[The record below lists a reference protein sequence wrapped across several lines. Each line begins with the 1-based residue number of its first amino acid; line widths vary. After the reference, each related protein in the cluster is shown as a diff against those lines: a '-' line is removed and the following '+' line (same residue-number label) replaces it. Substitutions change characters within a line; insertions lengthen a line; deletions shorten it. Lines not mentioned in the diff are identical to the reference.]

1 MEMIIMSKRKII
13 TVSFKNNDQ
22 DNELYEKICKS
33 SDKSAFIK
41 DNLREHFKNNKP
53 KGKLNK
59 IKF

>member
-1 MEMIIMSKRKII
+1 MSKRKII